1 MTRPVDS
8 TTSHSW
14 QSQSSPFSV
23 LQKENVMEIIRL
35 AEREDSGSEGAAIVN
50 AGELTPEDL
59 QEHTERKR
67 KIMQA
72 IDKLGVQGRAELNAV
87 MLYGRGDAEGEDFS
101 LLVKHSQNT
110 TSDYIA
116 SKSPLARYLTDGL
129 AKLGL

>member
-14 QSQSSPFSV
+14 QNQNSPFAV
-23 LQKENVMEIIRL
+23 LQKEDVMEIIRL
-35 AEREDSGSEGAAIVN
+35 AEREDSGSGGSAIVSL
-50 AGELTPEDL
+50 GDLTHEDL
-59 QEHTERKR
+59 REHSERKR

-87 MLYGRGDAEGEDFS
+87 MLYGRGEAEGEDFS